1 VKSRIRPRLGD
12 VIELAIAG
20 KGLAYVQYVNNHRE
34 PPVFGPLVRVLPGVY
49 KQRPASLADLTAGP
63 ESYFVFIP
71 IGVAAQR
78 GYVRIVGHEAIPA
91 HARDWPLFK
100 AYNENIETGKKTWFL
115 WDGKKSRLVG
125 DLPKDFCDC
134 SMKEVASLKALEDRI
149 ATGWMPRDEVAPGPP
164 RGLRS

>member
-1 VKSRIRPRLGD
+1 MGD

-34 PPVFGPLVRVLPGVY
+34 PPVYGPLVRVLPGVH
-49 KQRPASLADLTAGP
+49 KERPESFTALAAGP
-63 ESYFVFIP
+63 ESYFVFVP
-71 IGVAAQR
+71 IGVACQR
-78 GYVRIVGHEAIPA
+78 GFVTIVGHEAIPP

-100 AYNENIETGKKTWFL
+100 ACNENVETGKKTWFL
-115 WDGKKSRLVG
+115 WDGRRSRLVG
-125 DLPKDFCDC
+125 NLPKELYDC
-134 SMKEVASLKALEDRI
+134 SMKEVTNLTALEDRI